1 MCRTET
7 FWKTSWAAAQS
18 NLENVEL
25 SGVHPSHLGCSPD
38 TVYVLCAKATLRSQE
53 VQDHLA
59 LFNDLENK
67 HVLDSERKHCVQ
79 FLLVCC
85 VSNLQKTVQST
96 VKRSFKISFLFKLKC
111 FFTSM
116 CKLGPKMCSTTLFW
130 ISQSAS
136 SFAMDLKRW
145 RFVCSSLEFIWKIRA
160 NIYSS
165 GHFVIFECSLLRKRF
180 FRSNQLGMDKK
191 KKKSDQTLQKQNAIL
206 AIWIS
211 YL

>member
-38 TVYVLCAKATLRSQE
+38 TVYVLCAKAALRSQE

-96 VKRSFKISFLFKLKC
+96 VKRSFKISFLFKLKMFLYLNVQIGSKDVLYYIVLDQPVSEFLC
-111 FFTSM
+111 Y
-116 CKLGPKMCSTTLFW
+116 GPEKMKICLFKSG
-130 ISQSAS
+130 IY
-136 SFAMDLKRW
+136 LK
-145 RFVCSSLEFIWKIRA
+145 
-160 NIYSS
+160 N
-165 GHFVIFECSLLRKRF
+165 
-180 FRSNQLGMDKK
+180 
-191 KKKSDQTLQKQNAIL
+191 
-206 AIWIS
+206 
-211 YL
+211 